1 MKNNKRYLIIFLGIL
16 STIFFVFI
24 MNYSQRLLFKKHE
37 QNFQKQLSEHQK
49 EKELSS
55 TPAIKLPTNTI
66 APPTNT
72 PTPTTPPYAHIE
84 DFSVGEVVSLEQ
96 IDTGHLS
103 DYFTISEIDQSLE
116 ERIMG
121 KSYTENPHIS
131 LSELRYLKLLHYNF
145 DHKIQVG
152 ELIVNEGIA
161 NDCIDIFT
169 ELFKAEYEIE
179 SMYLIDNYWTGDGT
193 STDTASMND
202 NNSSAF
208 CYRVI
213 TGSSKLSNHA
223 YGYAIDINPYQN
235 PYITYKNGVPVFYH
249 DNAQDYADRNAP
261 KEHMI
266 NHDDLCYQLFTSH
279 GFTWGGDWKN
289 SKDYQHFEKKQ

>member
-16 STIFFVFI
+16 PTIFFVLI
-24 MNYSQRLLFKKHE
+24 MNYSQHLLFKKHE
-37 QNFQKQLSEHQK
+37 QDFQQQLSEHQR

-55 TPAIKLPTNTI
+55 TPATKPPTNTV

-72 PTPTTPPYAHIE
+72 PTPTMPPYAHIE

-96 IDTGHLS
+96 IDTSHLS
-103 DYFTISEIDQSLE
+103 DYFTVSEIDQSLE
-116 ERIMG
+116 ERITG

-145 DHKIQVG
+145 NHKIQVG
-152 ELIVNEGIA
+152 ELIVNEDIA
-161 NDCIDIFT
+161 NDCITIFT
-169 ELFKAEYEIE
+169 ELFKAEYEIQ
-179 SMYLIDNYWTGDGT
+179 SMLLIDNYWTGDGT

-213 TGSSKLSNHA
+213 AGSSKLSNHA

-235 PYITYKNGVPVFYH
+235 PYITYKDGVPVFYH
-249 DNAQDYADRNAP
+249 DNAQDYADRNTP

-266 NHDDLCYQLFTSH
+266 NHNDLCYQLFTSH

-289 SKDYQHFEKKQ
+289 SKDYQHFEKKK